1 MSLFNNLF
9 GSKDSTKGSEKNIQ
23 WIPLTTENQ
32 LEEIKNISKKQTV
45 LIFKHSTSCGISNM
59 VIKRFEKLFSDEH
72 QSLRVYYL
80 DLLRYRNISNNIAKM
95 FEVVHESPQLLVI
108 KNEVSFFNASHY
120 DILQINL
127 SRYILQK
134 LA

>member
-9 GSKDSTKGSEKNIQ
+9 GSKDSSKDSEKNIQ

-32 LEEIKNISKKQTV
+32 LEELKNLSKTQTV

-59 VIKRFEKLFSDEH
+59 VIKRFEGLFTEEF
-72 QSLRVYYL
+72 QSLKVYYL
-80 DLLRYRNISNNIAKM
+80 DLLRYRSISNDIAKM

-108 KNEVSFFNASHY
+108 KNENCVHNASHNS
-120 DILQINL
+120 ILEINL
-127 SRYILQK
+127 ARYK
-134 LA
+134 

>member
-9 GSKDSTKGSEKNIQ
+9 GSKDSPKDTEKKLL

-32 LEEIKNISKKQTV
+32 LEELKNISKTHTV

-59 VIKRFEKLFSDEH
+59 VIKRFEKLFTDEH
-72 QSLRVYYL
+72 LSLKVYYL
-80 DLLRYRNISNNIAKM
+80 DLLRYRNISNLIANE
-95 FEVVHESPQLLVI
+95 FGVTHQSPQVLVI
-108 KNEVSFFNASHY
+108 KNEVSVFNASHY

-127 SRYILQK
+127 SIYK
-134 LA
+134 